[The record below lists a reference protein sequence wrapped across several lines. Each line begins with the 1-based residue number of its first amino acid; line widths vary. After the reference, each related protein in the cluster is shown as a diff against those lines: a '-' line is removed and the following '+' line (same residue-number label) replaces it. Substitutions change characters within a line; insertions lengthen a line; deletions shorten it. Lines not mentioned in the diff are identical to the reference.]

1 VECSEARVFDQPSP
15 DYDAWGAYRWTGLGA
30 RILHMLPMMM
40 DATLANRTF
49 LIADAR
55 PLEAGQP
62 DSLLPQ
68 FHQHYYKWAYTSR
81 GSCPWQGHTCAPPL
95 LSPPFSLRAE
105 RRAVSDTGD
114 GFQN

>member
-1 VECSEARVFDQPSP
+1 MFDQPSP